1 MPRVEAPLSA
11 GSLKREYDLDTLR
24 MHERRVRHA
33 LAQGRPLQA
42 PPPLLPA
49 RPPAAA
55 SISGATSLIFPSLVE
70 TRDFF
75 GHVIIEDDRCL
86 DHYGSRAASSS
97 NFASPSAAHP
107 GSSQRTIVSASDESE
122 MASDDRGWESED
134 DDDYGCDCDG
144 QDDDGI
150 FELDLE

>member
-1 MPRVEAPLSA
+1 MPRVDAPLSV

-49 RPPAAA
+49 RPPA
-55 SISGATSLIFPSLVE
+55 STSHGAMTLMFPCLVE

-75 GHVIIEDDRCL
+75 GHIIIEDDDDDRGL
-86 DHYGSRAASSS
+86 DHCGSRAASSS

-134 DDDYGCDCDG
+134 DDCDG
-144 QDDDGI
+144 HDDDGI

>member
-1 MPRVEAPLSA
+1 MEAPLSV

-97 NFASPSAAHP
+97 SNFASPSAAHP